1 MSNRIRRAVFLYL
14 ISSAFLLLSH
24 ATTAQTPA
32 ATAQLKIDGSVATP
46 LTLTVADLKA
56 MPRKTLR
63 VTNPHDKKVEVY
75 EGVALE
81 DLLRKAGVPSG
92 EQLRGPLMASYV
104 IAEAD
109 DIRKHPLCPRGRQRL
124 IAKRSGNREFS
135 QAYLALPDGCV

>member
-75 EGVALE
+75 EGSGARRSAPQGRRPLGRATSRPA
-81 DLLRKAGVPSG
+81 DGLLRHRGSG
-92 EQLRGPLMASYV
+92 RHQKTPLLSA
-104 IAEAD
+104 
-109 DIRKHPLCPRGRQRL
+109 R
-124 IAKRSGNREFS
+124 
-135 QAYLALPDGCV
+135 